1 MKLTRWI
8 GALAAALVLPIAA
21 ATPASATPEDGKGC
35 AGSPAFPQAYVCV
48 ISTTPTNAVPTTTTT
63 SVAVP
68 VPRLCYVADCVG
80 PTTVDVPVP
89 GAQPGTGAV
98 AVLWYQDVYYPIAVG
113 QVPSLTLLQ
122 PYVTLVSG
130 LADTAATT
138 ATGLAGT
145 ALSTAGG
152 AVTTANNLAGTAV
165 TTATNL
171 AGTAATTAT
180 GLAGTALSTAGGAV
194 TTANNL
200 AGTAVTTAT
209 GLAGTALSTAGGA
222 VVTVTNLAGTA
233 TTIVFGLSDD
243 AVATAEGYIAFALD
257 TADPVVD
264 FVRDPPSTAEL
275 RDSIVD
281 NTIGEGGYDA
291 IREFAAYCRT
301 HPNDCAPD
309 ISR

>member
-194 TTANNL
+194 
-200 AGTAVTTAT
+200 
-209 GLAGTALSTAGGA
+209 
-222 VVTVTNLAGTA
+222 VTVTNLAGTA